1 MKKEIPEEIKQ
12 WAFWLSSGLLGE
24 EKLPLCPWAKRSI
37 LEGSVDFW
45 ENHNPLDL
53 VPLPPGIKVRIV
65 SLPNSNWE
73 DLISIRDEG
82 NRLNKDWVFL
92 ESHPEDFQTIG
103 GIKSVFKS
111 PLMLIQSRRELKEAR
126 EILKKGNY
134 YFYWDD
140 DVLKSI
146 LGL

>member
-45 ENHNPLDL
+45 ESHNPLDL

-65 SLPNSNWE
+65 SLPNSNLE
-73 DLISIRDEG
+73 DLISVRDEG

-92 ESHPEDFQTIG
+92 ESHPEDFQTVG

-111 PLMLIQSRRELKEAR
+111 PLILIQSRKELKEAR
-126 EILKKGNY
+126 EILKRGNY
-134 YFYWDD
+134 YSYWDPEVLD
-140 DVLKSI
+140 SVLKN
-146 LGL
+146 

>member
-45 ENHNPLDL
+45 ESHNPLDL

-65 SLPNSNWE
+65 SLPNSNLE
-73 DLISIRDEG
+73 GLISIRDEG

-92 ESHPEDFQTIG
+92 ESHPEDFQTVG

-111 PLMLIQSRRELKEAR
+111 PLMLIQSRKELKEAR
-126 EILKKGNY
+126 EILKRGNY
-134 YFYWDD
+134 YSYWDPEVLD
-140 DVLKSI
+140 SVLKN
-146 LGL
+146 